1 MAADQVRWMNESG
14 GLEGMSAHVR
24 ASSDLVYQWAEDS
37 LVARPFVEDAHLCD
51 AVSSQLD
58 AAALAAHLRSHGVVD
73 VNPYR
78 GVGENQLR
86 IATWPSIPTRDVE
99 ALLACIDYC
108 LERAL

>member
-1 MAADQVRWMNESG
+1 MNESG

-37 LVARPFVEDAHLCD
+37 LVARPFVEDARLRSPVVATIEFD
-51 AVSSQLD
+51 PAVD